1 MGLCQQCAQPQQG
14 DFSYSQAVV
23 GWRVRQPGDRGLGF
37 DHVTVGPAIE
47 QCLHQNTGRWN
58 APRQQLSVAEQM
70 VDGGAHDRYRV
81 IAIPSPSPLTR
92 QIDIDER

>member
-1 MGLCQQCAQPQQG
+1 
-14 DFSYSQAVV
+14 
-23 GWRVRQPGDRGLGF
+23 
-37 DHVTVGPAIE
+37 
-47 QCLHQNTGRWN
+47 
-58 APRQQLSVAEQM
+58 LSVAEQM